1 MNASLQELCQSLE
14 ASIKDAYESSVTV
27 DDAERLAAKFLYGQ
41 MQVAQALRSQ
51 DLDARMKKSG
61 LKAIK
66 AAVYLAEVGKAEK
79 KPTEAALTSLID
91 TDGLVQDNQNL
102 LDTAEVDRD
111 LLKSYFDIFNNA
123 HIHFRGVAKGSL

>member
-1 MNASLQELCQSLE
+1 MNQNLKEFCQELE
-14 ASIKDAYESSVTV
+14 ASIVQAYESSVTV
-27 DDAERLAAKFLYGQ
+27 EEAEKLAAKFLHGQ
-41 MQVAQALRSQ
+41 LQVSQALRDQ

-66 AAVYLAEVGKAEK
+66 ASVYLHEVGKQDK

-91 TDGLVQDNQNL
+91 TNELVQGAQTD

-111 LLKSYFDIFNNA
+111 YLKGCYD
-123 HIHFRGVAKGSL
+123 V